1 MTWPFQLR
9 RAVTN
14 RHRHAIEQ
22 ASRRWRGG
30 RRDGLARTSRK
41 ILISA
46 QPVTPSTTARPSRA
60 RSSVRRRGARGRA
73 RRTATALMK
82 RAAAA
87 PRRASSSL
95 VCSQAPR
102 RRLLPNPGPPP
113 SRARA
118 SARSSLSLTR
128 RRGSCGRCSPSVL
141 AARFLCCF
149 WMLLFWTCV
158 KRCRQRAFRQVCCLL
173 QRERLRT
180 SRESVPNEQRERG
193 FVFFCGGLLVSYS

>member
-41 ILISA
+41 ILIST
-46 QPVTPSTTARPSRA
+46 QPVTRSTTARPSRA
-60 RSSVRRRGARGRA
+60 HSSVRRRRGARGRA

-95 VCSQAPR
+95 ACSQAPR
-102 RRLLPNPGPPP
+102 RRRPRGPGPPP
-113 SRARA
+113 SRGRA

-128 RRGSCGRCSPSVL
+128 RRCSCGRCWPSVL

-149 WMLLFWTCV
+149 LTDGFWTGV
-158 KRCRQRAFRQVCCLL
+158 NGVGSFFLTGVLL
-173 QRERLRT
+173 AAARMLRT
-180 SRESVPNEQRERG
+180 QE
-193 FVFFCGGLLVSYS
+193 FCARASALFLPAAFALLLVS